1 MDVID
6 RKTDKEL
13 LQSMIGEIAKA
24 TNELRCA
31 RGDLDKAT
39 GRLSFLLVVANKM
52 LERQGD

>member
-1 MDVID
+1 MDILD
-6 RKTDKEL
+6 RKNDREL

-31 RGDLDKAT
+31 KGDLEKAT